1 MGTHLIDPFGR
12 TIDYLRLS
20 VTDRCDLRCQYC
32 LPAGF
37 RDFEEPSEWLSFDEI
52 AQLVR
57 AFTEL
62 GVRRVRLTG
71 GEPLTRRGLPDLAR
85 RLSALP
91 GLEDLSLSTN
101 AVQLARDAAA
111 LRHAGVSRLNVS
123 LDSLRPER
131 FASITGGGK
140 LDRVLAGL
148 EAARAAG
155 FVPIKINM
163 VVMGGVNDDE
173 IGDMVRFCIDHDFTL
188 RLIEI
193 MPIGDTGRAAS
204 RSYVDL
210 QSVRRRL
217 EKEFELLPATMPG
230 GGPARYV
237 RVAGTDLR
245 IGFITP
251 ISQHFCNT
259 CNRVRLTADGTLFL
273 CLGQEDKVEFRPLL
287 RAGADGETLKDAIR
301 AAVRRKPQRH
311 EFQEVPTRVVRF
323 MAQTGG

>member
-1 MGTHLIDPFGR
+1 MDPSLIDPFGR
-12 TIDYLRLS
+12 SIDYLRLS

-52 AQLVR
+52 APLVR

-62 GVRRVRLTG
+62 GV
-71 GEPLTRRGLPDLAR
+71 A
-85 RLSALP
+85 A
-91 GLEDLSLSTN
+91 LSLSTN

-163 VVMGGVNDDE
+163 
-173 IGDMVRFCIDHDFTL
+173 
-188 RLIEI
+188 
-193 MPIGDTGRAAS
+193 
-204 RSYVDL
+204 
-210 QSVRRRL
+210 
-217 EKEFELLPATMPG
+217 
-230 GGPARYV
+230 
-237 RVAGTDLR
+237 
-245 IGFITP
+245 
-251 ISQHFCNT
+251 
-259 CNRVRLTADGTLFL
+259 
-273 CLGQEDKVEFRPLL
+273 
-287 RAGADGETLKDAIR
+287 
-301 AAVRRKPQRH
+301 
-311 EFQEVPTRVVRF
+311 
-323 MAQTGG
+323 